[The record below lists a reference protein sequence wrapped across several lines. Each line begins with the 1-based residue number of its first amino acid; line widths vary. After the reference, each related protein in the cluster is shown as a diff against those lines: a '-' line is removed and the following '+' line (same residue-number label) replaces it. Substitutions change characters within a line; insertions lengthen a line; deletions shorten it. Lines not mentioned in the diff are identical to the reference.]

1 MSWDDTRQIPKKL
14 TGKEEGS
21 VKRQRKT
28 IQKTANPTVTTTC
41 KSDDELDKNPTRSN
55 NSEKKKSHQSDSKII
70 CHEQDLMPFERDPL
84 YLKWME
90 FKRLNNKIHRVVTG
104 EFY

>member
-1 MSWDDTRQIPKKL
+1 MGRHQADTKKAYR
-14 TGKEEGS
+14 KRR
-21 VKRQRKT
+21 RQRKKVEEN
-28 IQKTANPTVTTTC
+28 IQKTANPTVTSTC
-41 KSDDELDKNPTRSN
+41 KSDDELNNIPTRSN

-70 CHEQDLMPFERDPL
+70 CREQDLMPFERDPL

-104 EFY
+104 KFY

>member
-1 MSWDDTRQIPKKL
+1 MGRHQADTKKAYR
-14 TGKEEGS
+14 KRR
-21 VKRQRKT
+21 RQRKKVEEN
-28 IQKTANPTVTTTC
+28 IQKTANPTVTSTC

-55 NSEKKKSHQSDSKII
+55 NSEKKKSHQSDSKIM

-90 FKRLNNKIHRVVTG
+90 FKRLNNKIHKVVTG
-104 EFY
+104 KFY